1 MSRHLFTRIFP
12 SLFRERERERHANS
26 SSSPLPFFYYRTR
39 SQHLFIWP
47 SSSVGTT
54 AGVSQFSGRHLCHRP
69 MRPQHT
75 FVPNIHLSYT
85 NIKTVK
91 GLVPNNSD
99 WVDCCYNKKG
109 KEQGTI
115 HSTTDLT
122 VFLIFIPVHFS
133 LWKMWKLKVLW
144 KQASVS
150 LLLLFL
156 SLLSPNVIYDFEY
169 LDRLKGKKRKRKTSL
184 GKYSETQ
191 CNLYHCMQITFKL
204 MQINMWSHYFK

>member
-1 MSRHLFTRIFP
+1 MSRHLFTRIFL
-12 SLFRERERERHANS
+12 SLFRERERHANS

-75 FVPNIHLSYT
+75 FEPNVHLSYA

-91 GLVPNNSD
+91 GLVPNDSD

-109 KEQGTI
+109 KEQGTYSLNNWFNGI
-115 HSTTDLT
+115 FDIYPSALQSLENVKTKST
-122 VFLIFIPVHFS
+122 
-133 LWKMWKLKVLW
+133 M
-144 KQASVS
+144 
-150 LLLLFL
+150 
-156 SLLSPNVIYDFEY
+156 
-169 LDRLKGKKRKRKTSL
+169 KT
-184 GKYSETQ
+184 GI
-191 CNLYHCMQITFKL
+191 CIITFVIFVSSFPQCHL
-204 MQINMWSHYFK
+204 WFWISWQT